1 MTQENEQPTQDMA
14 TKINP
19 ERIRCYQQS
28 STVNSEGDNNQN
40 KMNTQNGSPVTGLS
54 SEQATAYVAASEN
67 KLTINNNLKTEMN
80 MKEET
85 LNTAEEMVDTT
96 NSNNVD
102 SITDINRNLSE
113 KTIKICKEAEEKI
126 VNMLEPFGLAGTVM
140 GKNLI
145 NLTDAYKNGKIK
157 IARLKMNRRPK
168 AKAIK
173 ALRDSIMRTGQQI
186 MLLVIPAIAAKEMG
200 FEVEDFNG
208 NEIPEEELIMT
219 IVIIDGQ
226 TRLLAYLEAIKVD
239 SKYLNCTLYAYFP
252 LNWVSLN
259 EMLTSINLK
268 AFSWKNSDFITGI
281 LGNGNVEEE
290 KKEALKYL
298 KGLES
303 VGYNYTSACEW
314 VTFRRG
320 IISKTPLVNAMNLS
334 SSYLD
339 LQHYNHAIEIIKAAR
354 EKFTGEYESALKRK
368 AFPEFI
374 ITKWNE
380 AGRELNDT
388 EKEAFLKKFFDG
400 LSDEDVKKIAD
411 PSGYE
416 RGKGEKKEDLI
427 IKQLKSS
434 FEKFQLSHPYSEFKE
449 K

>member
-1 MTQENEQPTQDMA
+1 MTKENEQPTQDMA
-14 TKINP
+14 NKINP
-19 ERIRCYQQS
+19 ERICDYQQT
-28 STVNSEGDNNQN
+28 STVNTGENNNKNYMNIQN
-40 KMNTQNGSPVTGLS
+40 ENPVTAQA
-54 SEQATAYVAASEN
+54 EQVTAYAAASEN
-67 KLTINNNLKTEMN
+67 GNSVTNNLKLEKN

-102 SITDINRNLSE
+102 SITAMNENLSE